1 MGALVGKMPKKW
13 QQTLTQSACYN
24 SAKIQTHRYAVESPF
39 YLRVEE
45 E

>member
-1 MGALVGKMPKKW
+1 MGALVGETLKKW

>member
-1 MGALVGKMPKKW
+1 MGALVGKTPKKW